1 MPANKVAR
9 KINLWISLFII
20 AVLILPFAAAVD
32 DLELTSVR
40 VYVDG
45 SRDSSADE
53 KGGNIDGGVVPGAVV
68 KLRMTFKNTFS
79 EIDDIDI
86 NNILVE
92 GILKDIDLG
101 ADIEDNIDEFSIDAG
116 KSKEVSLEFTIPDE
130 VKEGSYRLEVTV
142 EAQADNDAETDF
154 DLDVDYYVY
163 VIKNDHD
170 VRITKSE
177 LLEDT
182 VKCGESTTLTVNV
195 KNFGS
200 NDETS
205 SKILVKNLDLEIN
218 YASQFSLS
226 KKIEDANNE
235 YNKIYPINVPI
246 EAKEGTY
253 EITIDALYKSYLV
266 GESSS
271 VSLSVVCSEED
282 RKNAIADNEPTVVVE
297 DKEEEEEEP
306 EETDVTTTVV
316 PQENTKTNTTILQP
330 AKLTTVG
337 KDTVAE
343 DKGFLE
349 ENKWVLLIV
358 MINLLILAL
367 GVLIMF
373 IWFRGGNKRDEFYDP
388 MAFQHKKIQVGK
400 GPDKKDPPMSYY

>member
-1 MPANKVAR
+1 M
-9 KINLWISLFII
+9 
-20 AVLILPFAAAVD
+20 
-32 DLELTSVR
+32 
-40 VYVDG
+40 
-45 SRDSSADE
+45 
-53 KGGNIDGGVVPGAVV
+53 
-68 KLRMTFKNTFS
+68 
-79 EIDDIDI
+79 
-86 NNILVE
+86 
-92 GILKDIDLG
+92 
-101 ADIEDNIDEFSIDAG
+101 
-116 KSKEVSLEFTIPDE
+116 
-130 VKEGSYRLEVTV
+130 
-142 EAQADNDAETDF
+142 
-154 DLDVDYYVY
+154 
-163 VIKNDHD
+163 
-170 VRITKSE
+170 
-177 LLEDT
+177 
-182 VKCGESTTLTVNV
+182 
-195 KNFGS
+195 
-200 NDETS
+200 
-205 SKILVKNLDLEIN
+205 
-218 YASQFSLS
+218 
-226 KKIEDANNE
+226 
-235 YNKIYPINVPI
+235 
-246 EAKEGTY
+246 
-253 EITIDALYKSYLV
+253 
-266 GESSS
+266 
-271 VSLSVVCSEED
+271 SLSVVCSEED